1 MQAFQTAFFPYA
13 RHVKIVHL
21 QIFAGR
27 LNRQRFQTACI
38 PNPSGENSMDDLIK
52 EAALRFHEYPN
63 PGKIQ
68 VAPTKPL
75 GTQYDLSL
83 AYSPGVAAP
92 CMEIHADPLNAYK
105 YTAKGNLVAVIS
117 NGTAVLGLGNI
128 GALAGKPVMEG
139 KGVLFK
145 KFANIDVFDIEVNET
160 DPDKLVEI
168 IASLEPTFGGI
179 NLEDIKA
186 PECFYIEKKLRE
198 RCNIPVF
205 HDDQHGTAII
215 TAAAV
220 LNALRVVGKDIG
232 QVKLVCSGAGA
243 AAIACLDLLV
253 ALGMKRENI
262 TVCDSK
268 GVIYQTREDRGRMDE
283 SKVRY
288 AIADNDQRV
297 LADAVNGK
305 DIFLGL
311 SGPNVLSPEMLKTMA
326 ASPIVLAL
334 ANPQPEIWPPEAKE
348 ARPDVIIGTGRSD
361 FPNQVNNVLC
371 FPFIFRGALDV
382 GATTINEEMKLACV
396 RAIADLAMAE
406 SSAEVAGAYGDA
418 ELTFGPEYLIPKP
431 FDPRLI
437 ARIAPAVAKAAMDS
451 GVATRPIA
459 DLEAYAEK
467 LTEFV
472 YKTSLF
478 MRPVFNQARKDI
490 KRIVLTEGEDE
501 RVLHAAQQVV
511 SQKLAFPILVGDAKL
526 IEERLHSQGLTIQ
539 PGKDFEL
546 VDIKNS
552 PYYEASWKEYYNLR
566 KRKGVTEEMARRR
579 LKANSTL
586 VGALLVR
593 LGHADGLVCGTMGR
607 FHDHFAVMEEVIGY
621 NNPEKEAFA
630 MNALISNKGN
640 FFIADTYI
648 NENPTAE
655 QLAKGTLMCAAE
667 MKRFGL
673 KPKVALVSN
682 TNYGSNRNPDAN
694 KMQQALELIRE
705 LDPALEID
713 GEMQADVA
721 LDEEMR
727 KSIFPET
734 TLSGA
739 ANLLV
744 MPNVEAAN
752 ISYNLLRVNATNGI
766 TVGPILMGL
775 NKPVQIVTPI
785 STVRRIVNMIA
796 LAAVDAQRQ

>member
-1 MQAFQTAFFPYA
+1 
-13 RHVKIVHL
+13 
-21 QIFAGR
+21 
-27 LNRQRFQTACI
+27 
-38 PNPSGENSMDDLIK
+38 MDELIK
-52 EAALRFHEYPN
+52 EAALHFHEYPN

-75 GTQYDLSL
+75 ATQYDLSL

-92 CMEIHADPLNAYK
+92 CMEIYNDPLASYK
-105 YTAKGNLVAVIS
+105 YTARGNLVAVIS

-145 KFANIDVFDIEVNET
+145 KFAGIDVFDIEVNET

-186 PECFYIEKKLRE
+186 PECFYIEQKLRE

-220 LNALRVVGKDIG
+220 LNALRVTGKAIEN
-232 QVKLVCSGAGA
+232 VSLVCSGAGA

-268 GVIYQTREDRGRMDE
+268 GVIYTTREDRERMDE

-288 AIADNDQRV
+288 AVQDNGQRV

-311 SGPNVLSPEMLKTMA
+311 SGPNVLSTDMLKTMN
-326 ASPIVLAL
+326 ASPIVFAL
-334 ANPQPEIWPPEAKE
+334 ANPTPEIWPPEAKE

-406 SSAEVAGAYGDA
+406 SSAEVAGAYEDA
-418 ELTFGPEYLIPKP
+418 DLTFGPEYLIPKP

-437 ARIAPAVAKAAMDS
+437 AKIAPAVAQAAMDS
-451 GVATRPIA
+451 GVAARPIH
-459 DLEAYAEK
+459 DMDAYVEK
-467 LTEFV
+467 LNQFV

-478 MRPVFNQARKDI
+478 MRPIFNQARKQI
-490 KRIVLTEGEDE
+490 KRIVLTEGEDD

-511 SQKLAFPILVGDAKL
+511 SQKLAFPILVGDKKT
-526 IEERLHSQGLTIQ
+526 IEERLQSQGLTIQ

-546 VDIKNS
+546 IDINCN
-552 PYYEASWKEYYNLR
+552 PHFEESWKEYYQLR

-579 LKANSTL
+579 LRANSTL
-586 VGALLVR
+586 IGALMVR
-593 LGHADGLVCGTMGR
+593 LGHADGMLCGTMGR
-607 FHDHFAVMEEVIGY
+607 FYDHFNIFEEVIGY
-621 NNPEKEAFA
+621 NNPENHAFA

-648 NENPTAE
+648 NEDPDAD
-655 QLAKGTLMCAAE
+655 QLAKGTLMCAKE
-667 MKRFGL
+667 MKRFGI

-682 TNYGSNRNPDAN
+682 SNYGSRSDKDAI
-694 KMQQALELIRE
+694 KMQQALEMIRE
-705 LDPALEID
+705 IDPDLEID

-721 LDEEMR
+721 MDEEMR
-727 KSIFPET
+727 KSIYPET
-734 TLSGA
+734 TLSGS

-766 TVGPILMGL
+766 TVGPILMGM
-775 NKPVQIVTPI
+775 NKPVHIVTPI

-796 LAAVDAQRQ
+796 LTAVDAQRQ

>member
-1 MQAFQTAFFPYA
+1 
-13 RHVKIVHL
+13 
-21 QIFAGR
+21 
-27 LNRQRFQTACI
+27 
-38 PNPSGENSMDDLIK
+38 MDELIK

-92 CMEIHADPLNAYK
+92 CMEIYDNPLNAYK

-145 KFANIDVFDIEVNET
+145 KFANIDVFDIEINET

-220 LNALRVVGKDIG
+220 LNALRVVKKDIG
-232 QVKLVCSGAGA
+232 QVSLVCSGAGA

-268 GVIYQTREDRGRMDE
+268 GVIYQTREDRERMDE

-288 AIADNDQRV
+288 AIADNGQRV
-297 LADAVNGK
+297 LADAVSGK

-311 SGPNVLSPEMLKTMA
+311 SGPNVLSTDMLKTMNA
-326 ASPIVLAL
+326 NPIVLAL

-478 MRPVFNQARKDI
+478 MRPVFNQARKEI

-501 RVLHAAQQVV
+501 RILHAAQQVV
-511 SQKLAFPILVGDAKL
+511 SQKLAFPILIGDAKT
-526 IEERLHSQGLTIQ
+526 IEERLIAQGLTIRA
-539 PGKDFEL
+539 GKDFEL
-546 VDIKNS
+546 IDLNGN
-552 PYYEASWKEYYNLR
+552 PHYEESWKAYYSLR
-566 KRKGVTEEMARRR
+566 KRQGVTEEMARRR

-586 VGALLVR
+586 VGALMVK

-667 MKRFGL
+667 MKRFGI
-673 KPKVALVSN
+673 KPKAALVSN
-682 TNYGSNRNPDAN
+682 SNFGSRRDADAT
-694 KMQQALELIRE
+694 KMQQALEMIRE
-705 LDPALEID
+705 LDPELEID

-721 LDEEMR
+721 LDDEMR
-727 KSIFPET
+727 RSIFPET

-752 ISYNLLRVNATNGI
+752 ISYNLLRVNATDGV